1 MSDKQKANLLES
13 LATAVML
20 TDKQLK
26 IAYANMAAEQLCGIS
41 RSRIVYHKLTDFIDK
56 AESNLLDT
64 IKNTNFY
71 DSFTGLSAAG
81 VEMSLFPGKSVK
93 VDIAVFNYATDDF
106 NGLLVELHTISH
118 QEKLINQVQQNYQYN
133 AARDLI
139 RNLAHEIKNP
149 LGGIRGAAQLID
161 MTYGKKVDG
170 IQDYTKVIIEQ
181 TDRLKVLVNN
191 MLGPQKPN
199 PLVMVNIH
207 YLIEKTINI
216 VKMQAEGKGIEIVRD
231 YDPSLPELKLDVDS
245 VEQVLINI
253 VNNAI
258 QALKDANTENPKIT
272 VKTRASIRTI
282 VRDKKYPTAVI
293 ITIANNGPEIPEQIK
308 QTVFFPMVTT
318 KVNGN
323 GLGLSIALNII
334 ERHKGTIECVSDA
347 HETAFKII
355 LPLKAGL
362 QEIMSY
368 ESNDLGYR

>member
-106 NGLLVELHTISH
+106 DGLLVELHTISH

-207 YLIEKTINI
+207 YLIEKTLNL

-347 HETAFKII
+347 QETAFKII

-362 QEIMSY
+362 
-368 ESNDLGYR
+368 

>member
-106 NGLLVELHTISH
+106 DGLLVELHTISH

-170 IQDYTKVIIEQ
+170 IQDYTKVII
-181 TDRLKVLVNN
+181 
-191 MLGPQKPN
+191 
-199 PLVMVNIH
+199 
-207 YLIEKTINI
+207 
-216 VKMQAEGKGIEIVRD
+216 
-231 YDPSLPELKLDVDS
+231 
-245 VEQVLINI
+245 
-253 VNNAI
+253 
-258 QALKDANTENPKIT
+258 
-272 VKTRASIRTI
+272 
-282 VRDKKYPTAVI
+282 
-293 ITIANNGPEIPEQIK
+293 
-308 QTVFFPMVTT
+308 
-318 KVNGN
+318 
-323 GLGLSIALNII
+323 
-334 ERHKGTIECVSDA
+334 
-347 HETAFKII
+347 
-355 LPLKAGL
+355 
-362 QEIMSY
+362 
-368 ESNDLGYR
+368 